1 MQMFKIWGESQHI
14 RDGFDRFF
22 LGFLRKQ
29 KVRNIDLGV
38 GHLYVDSTGWLVHN
52 WSFVTLYSDPKFRI
66 QIGKLLDDL
75 WLD

>member
-1 MQMFKIWGESQHI
+1 MFKIWGESQHI

-38 GHLYVDSTGWLVHN
+38 GQLDVDSTGWLVHN

-66 QIGKLLDDL
+66 HIGKLLDDL